1 MKGEPLS
8 GRTGD
13 VRRDVEESDEDTSI
27 SSSSSPS
34 GEDGEGSITPDPFL
48 EKIARIPPRATK
60 CAPATLPR
68 PGERVGRFVVR
79 EEIGRGGMGVVFAA
93 TDPTLG
99 REVALKVLLSEDE
112 ERKRRLLREARAAAA
127 LEHAGVVA
135 IYDVGEDQGRAFIAM
150 ERLCGSTLRER
161 LDARPKDA
169 RALPPGEAR
178 RIAKDL
184 ARALA
189 KAHARGLVHR
199 DLKPENVMIEGD
211 GRVILLDFGLAKAT
225 HAELDPVPVA
235 TAEGAILGTPSY
247 MSPEQARGRP
257 VDARSDVF
265 SFGVMLYEMLTGKRP
280 FAGRNAAAVLA
291 SIEASEPTAP
301 ASIHA
306 GVDPD
311 LDRVARRCLQKE
323 PHDRYENAGAIA
335 EELDHEAPRAP
346 GAPRLLGPAAL
357 VVLLFV
363 VGAILGASKLRS
375 AEQTKATEATSAKVA
390 ATRADAK
397 VVATDLP
404 SSGSS
409 NEEARAAYHAGLE
422 AFRAGGSW
430 GPEFQRAITLDP
442 GLASAHVQFAAI
454 GMAQHQGGIRES
466 YRQARAR
473 SDALSPR
480 DRALLDAIEPV
491 VQREPADWAEAGKR
505 LEAMLEDHPGDAQLW
520 FFLALARGN
529 FDDFQA
535 AIGHLS
541 RAIELDPQFARALSS
556 LAVFEAYRGK
566 FDEAQ
571 KAIERCLVVA
581 PDAMACLSYRARL
594 EGYAGRCAAMESTAR
609 QMIARGAQPHLSYPL
624 LADALASR
632 GEPSATVEEA
642 LRHAGKQVGELAPN
656 VAEVVRSRVLVTGAM
671 RKAALHGD
679 FEEALAHARALER
692 KAEGSARRNDHG
704 IAARAVAELLIESGR
719 HAEAGAVAL
728 DYLDRQGAWE
738 PDPSAEDSALS
749 NDATPALLVTA
760 RKAGVITREGLASR
774 RRAWL
779 AEWSSRV
786 TPAARSYLWLHG
798 WAATTITAED
808 AQGALAALAEHAPL
822 PPYVP
827 GTLVGASAGVTFLLG
842 GQLEEAKRWLEQ
854 AAGSCSALS
863 FPMAHTR
870 AHLWLGQAREASGDT
885 KGACASYKTVLDR
898 WGRARPRSVT
908 ADEARERSTRLG
920 CTR

>member
-1 MKGEPLS
+1 MPGEPLS
-8 GRTGD
+8 GRTSD
-13 VRRDVEESDEDTSI
+13 VRRDVDDDEDDTSL
-27 SSSSSPS
+27 SSSS
-34 GEDGEGSITPDPFL
+34 EDGDGAITPDPFL
-48 EKIARIPPRATK
+48 AKIARIPSRSAPG
-60 CAPATLPR
+60 APATLPR

-127 LEHAGVVA
+127 LGHAGVVA
-135 IYDVGEDQGRAFIAM
+135 IYDVGEDCGRAFIAM
-150 ERLCGSTLRER
+150 ERVRGSTLRER

-169 RALPPGEAR
+169 PALPLDEAR
-178 RIAKDL
+178 RVARDL

-189 KAHARGLVHR
+189 KAHGRGLVHR
-199 DLKPENVMIEGD
+199 DMKPENVMIEAD

-225 HAELDPVPVA
+225 HMEIDPVSVA
-235 TAEGAILGTPSY
+235 TADGAIIGTPSY
-247 MSPEQARGRP
+247 MSPEQARGKP

-280 FAGRNAAAVLA
+280 FVGKNAATVLA
-291 SIEASEPTAP
+291 SIEGSEPTLP
-301 ASIHA
+301 STIRA

-311 LDRVARRCLQKE
+311 LERVALRCLQKE
-323 PHDRYENAGAIA
+323 PYARYENAGAIA
-335 EELDHEAPRAP
+335 KELALDHDARKP
-346 GAPRLLGPAAL
+346 GMTRFLAPAAL
-357 VVLLFV
+357 VVLVLMLV
-363 VGAILGASKLRS
+363 AAIGASKIRS
-375 AEQTKATEATSAKVA
+375 ERAAAPLEEPSASTRVA
-390 ATRADAK
+390 AANALVP

-404 SSGSS
+404 SSASQS
-409 NEEARAAYHAGLE
+409 EEARAAYRAGLE
-422 AFRAGGSW
+422 SFRAGGSW
-430 GPEFQRAITLDP
+430 GPDFQRAITLDP
-442 GLASAHVQFAAI
+442 ALASAHVQYAAI
-454 GMAQHQGGIRES
+454 GMAQHLDGVRES
-466 YRQARAR
+466 FRQARAK

-491 VQREPADWAEAGKR
+491 VQREPADWAEASRR
-505 LEAMLEDHPGDAQLW
+505 LGVMIKDHPGDAQLW
-520 FFLALARGN
+520 YFLALGRGN

-535 AIGHLS
+535 AIQHLK

-556 LAVFEAYRGK
+556 LAVFEAYRGR

-571 KAIERCLVVA
+571 KAIDRCLEVA

-594 EGYAGRCAAMESTAR
+594 EGYAGRCAAMESSAR
-609 QMIARGAQPHLSYPL
+609 QMIARGAQAHLSYPL

-642 LRHAGKQVGELAPN
+642 LRHAGKQVNELPKGT
-656 VAEVVRSRVLVTGAM
+656 AELVQSRVLVVGAM
-671 RKAALHGD
+671 RKAALYGD
-679 FEEALAHARALER
+679 FEAALEHARALGKR
-692 KAEGSARRNDHG
+692 AEGSARRNDHG
-704 IAARAVAELLIESGR
+704 IAARAVAELLIESGK

-760 RKAGVITREGLASR
+760 RKAGVITREGLAAR

-779 AEWSSRV
+779 AEWSSRA

-798 WAATTITAED
+798 WAATTIQGED
-808 AQGALAALAEHAPL
+808 ARDALEALAEHGPL

-827 GTLVGASAGVTFLLG
+827 GTLVGASAGVTFMLG
-842 GQLEEAKRWLEQ
+842 GRLDEAKRWLTQ

-863 FPMAHTR
+863 FPIAHTR
-870 AHLWLGQAREASGDT
+870 AHLWLGQALEASGDT
-885 KGACASYKTVLDR
+885 RGACASYRTVLDR

>member
-1 MKGEPLS
+1 MSE
-8 GRTGD
+8 RTD
-13 VRRDVEESDEDTSI
+13 EARRDVDDNDDDNTSL
-27 SSSSSPS
+27 SSSS
-34 GEDGEGSITPDPFL
+34 EDGEGPITPDPFL
-48 EKIARIPPRATK
+48 AKIARIPSREAP

-127 LEHAGVVA
+127 LGHAGVVA
-135 IYDVGEDQGRAFIAM
+135 IYDVGEDCGRAFIAM
-150 ERLCGSTLRER
+150 ERLRGSTLRER
-161 LDARPKDA
+161 LDARPKDTP
-169 RALPPGEAR
+169 ALPPDEAR
-178 RIAKDL
+178 RVAKDL

-189 KAHARGLVHR
+189 KTHGCGLVHR

-211 GRVILLDFGLAKAT
+211 GRLILLDFGLAKAT
-225 HAELDPVPVA
+225 HVEIDLVSVA
-235 TAEGAILGTPSY
+235 TADGAILGTPSY
-247 MSPEQARGRP
+247 MSPEQAQGKP

-265 SFGVMLYEMLTGKRP
+265 SFGVMVYEMLTGKRP
-280 FAGRNAAAVLA
+280 FVGKNAAAVFA
-291 SIEASEPTAP
+291 SIEGSVPTP
-301 ASIHA
+301 PSTIRA

-311 LDRVARRCLQKE
+311 LERVALRCLQKE
-323 PHDRYENAGAIA
+323 PDARYENAGAIA
-335 EELDHEAPRAP
+335 RELDREAQGKPEGKRFLA
-346 GAPRLLGPAAL
+346 PAAL
-357 VVLLFV
+357 GVLLLMLV
-363 VGAILGASKLRS
+363 AAIGASRIWD
-375 AEQTKATEATSAKVA
+375 TERAADLSTQAPASSGLA
-390 ATRADAK
+390 ATNARAS

-404 SSGSS
+404 SSSS
-409 NEEARAAYHAGLE
+409 RSEEASAAYRAGLE

-430 GPEFQRAITLDP
+430 GPDFQRAITLDP
-442 GLASAHVQFAAI
+442 GLASAHVQYAAI
-454 GMAQHQGGIRES
+454 GMAQHLDGVRES
-466 YRQARAR
+466 FRQARAK

-491 VQREPADWAEAGKR
+491 VQREPADWAEASRR
-505 LEAMLEDHPGDAQLW
+505 LGVMIKDHPGDAQLW
-520 FFLALARGN
+520 YFLALGRGN

-535 AIGHLS
+535 AIQHLQ
-541 RAIELDPQFARALSS
+541 RAIEIDPQFARALSS
-556 LAVFEAYRGK
+556 LAIFEAYRGR

-571 KAIERCLVVA
+571 KAINRCLEVA

-609 QMIARGAQPHLSYPL
+609 QMIARGAQAHLSYPL

-642 LRHAGKQVGELAPN
+642 LRHAGKQVDELPKGT
-656 VAEVVRSRVLVTGAM
+656 AELVRNRVLVVGAM
-671 RKAALHGD
+671 RKAALYGD
-679 FEEALAHARALER
+679 FEEALEHAQALGQ
-692 KAEGSARRNDHG
+692 KAEGSPRRNDHG
-704 IAARAVAELLIESGR
+704 IAARAVAELLIESGK

-728 DYLDRQGAWE
+728 GYLDRQGAWE
-738 PDPSAEDSALS
+738 PDPNAEDSALS

-760 RKAGVITREGLASR
+760 RRAGVITREGLASR

-798 WAATTITAED
+798 WAATTIVAED
-808 AQGALAALAEHAPL
+808 ARDALVALAEHGPL

-842 GQLEEAKRWLEQ
+842 GRLDEAKRWLMQ

-870 AHLWLGQAREASGDT
+870 AHLWLGQALEASGDT
-885 KGACASYKTVLDR
+885 RSACASYRTVLDR
-898 WGRARPRSVT
+898 WGRARPKSVT